1 MILLKW
7 TKSYLLLFQY
17 WKLLTSYT
25 ASSTNLC
32 CKYHLP
38 VHFDSSIGTTALLEV
53 LNCICFTA
61 GAVGNLSCNYTLHYF
76 RTVVGTWFV
85 LSLAAWQC
93 PTTEALTVRIH
104 WALPRTPDSL
114 RYHVLVLFFVFKKGK
129 SYTDSSCVSA
139 DIHLVNLGGNK
150 HPKQIQQQFLT
161 PYALKGKRGAVC
173 NTTFNLQDSVC

>member
-1 MILLKW
+1 MILL
-7 TKSYLLLFQY
+7 TFCSFYLLLFQY
-17 WKLLTSYT
+17 WKFLTTYT

-76 RTVVGTWFV
+76 RTVVGTWSV

-93 PTTEALTVRIH
+93 LTTEALTVRIH
-104 WALPRTPDSL
+104 WALPRTPDML
-114 RYHVLVLFFVFKKGK
+114 RYHLLVLFLFLRKEKLHGFLVCFCRYTFSQFRGK
-129 SYTDSSCVSA
+129 
-139 DIHLVNLGGNK
+139 
-150 HPKQIQQQFLT
+150 
-161 PYALKGKRGAVC
+161 
-173 NTTFNLQDSVC
+173 